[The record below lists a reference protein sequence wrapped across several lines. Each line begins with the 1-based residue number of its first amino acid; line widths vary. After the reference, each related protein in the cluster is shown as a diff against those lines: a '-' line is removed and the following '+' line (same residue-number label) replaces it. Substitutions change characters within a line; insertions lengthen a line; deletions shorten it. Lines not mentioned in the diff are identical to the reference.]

1 MEVWPEVIRFS
12 NLKGRQQHI
21 DAIDCDTVLYAVH
34 ILPLVS
40 RLSLPQSVLRL
51 QTLHGGH
58 YRASPK
64 TVTTCQLHMAE
75 FVYFIVCIQ

>member
-1 MEVWPEVIRFS
+1 MEAWPEVIRLS

-51 QTLHGGH
+51 QTHGGCGCVH
-58 YRASPK
+58 SHACAWW
-64 TVTTCQLHMAE
+64 VLQG
-75 FVYFIVCIQ
+75 

>member
-1 MEVWPEVIRFS
+1 MEAWLEVIRLS

-40 RLSLPQSVLRL
+40 RLSVLRL
-51 QTLHGGH
+51 QTHGGCGCVH
-58 YRASPK
+58 SHAC
-64 TVTTCQLHMAE
+64 VW
-75 FVYFIVCIQ
+75 